1 MEDNK
6 IINEVN
12 SKNELA
18 IPEQKEMALAVNTQG
33 LNEESLKIINQ
44 LIAESDIEK
53 AKDLTYLFNANQ
65 NKKTLVRVNKLS
77 ELMDLITD
85 QTIARV
91 QKRPDEITTKELV
104 DTLKITQDLIERGMK
119 QASGVNDNAPLIQI
133 NQQNNELSVG
143 DESKSLSRESKDKIK
158 NAVNEFLN
166 SLGSPLQKPI
176 KDEGIVIEPEK
187 DTEDSEEDD

>member
-44 LIAESDIEK
+44 LIAESDTEK